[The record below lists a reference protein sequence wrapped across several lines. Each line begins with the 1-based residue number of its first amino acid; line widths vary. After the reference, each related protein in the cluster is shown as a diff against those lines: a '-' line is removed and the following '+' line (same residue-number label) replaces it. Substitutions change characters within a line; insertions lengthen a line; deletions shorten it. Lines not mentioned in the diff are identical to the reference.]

1 MLSHRFSCTDAPVRR
16 FVALALV
23 VVGCAR
29 GSEQRAGDD
38 GGVTDTAQVDA
49 KPNPI
54 DAAAPDGC
62 VAVDE
67 TCNEAD
73 DDCDGATDEDLGL
86 GMPCDSDGDTDACK
100 EGTVVCDGSGGT
112 TCMEDAGDAVETCN
126 GLDDDCQNGADDGF
140 DVDQTCSVGVGA
152 CATMGTKV
160 CTTAGSGTM
169 CNAMS
174 GSPTAELCG
183 NGVDEDCNGADVS
196 CPIND
201 AASGAINISGGGT
214 FTVDLTAAHDD
225 NFASSTTLPCGAMGG
240 RDVFYQFTLPAEEV
254 IYYDTFGSNFD
265 TVVRIF
271 AGACPSVGATLVCS
285 DDTLTCNNSTRSI
298 GAVDLSAGTYCL
310 VADQFS
316 SSTIGGSLVLTFKR
330 GGRPGVPL
338 PAASG
343 TVNGSTTG
351 KTNYSLASCQ
361 NNTNQPDVGH
371 FFLSCPNATYTVD
384 ASTCT
389 NTAFDSVLYVR
400 SGSATTG
407 DLACSDDVSGCGDN
421 FQSRITGAT
430 VTGPNLHWIIVDGF
444 GSSGTG
450 SYTLSYSVH

>member
-1 MLSHRFSCTDAPVRR
+1 MLSPRFSCTDARVRR

-29 GSEQRAGDD
+29 GSESRVGDD
-38 GGVTDTAQVDA
+38 GGVDAAQADA

-67 TCNEAD
+67 TCNDED

-86 GMPCDSDGDTDACK
+86 GMPCDSADDTDACK
-100 EGTVVCDGSGGT
+100 EGMVVCDGAGGT
-112 TCMEDAGDAVETCN
+112 MCMEDAGDAVETCN

-152 CATMGTKV
+152 CATMGKKV
-160 CTTAGSGTM
+160 CDAAGTGTM

-174 GSPTAELCG
+174 GAPTAELCG
-183 NGVDEDCNGADVS
+183 NGVDEDCNGADLA
-196 CPIND
+196 CPVND
-201 AASGAINISGGGT
+201 AATGAINISGGGT
-214 FTVDLTAAHDD
+214 FSVDLSAAHDD
-225 NFASSTTLPCGAMGG
+225 NYATSTPTAPCGNMGG
-240 RDVFYQFTLPAEEV
+240 RDVFYQFTLPSEEV

-265 TVVRIF
+265 TVIRIF
-271 AGACPSVGATLVCS
+271 AGACSSLGSRLVCS
-285 DDTLTCNNSTRSI
+285 DDTPSCNGSTRSI
-298 GAVDLSAGTYCL
+298 GAVDLTAGTYCL

-316 SSTIGGSLVLTFKR
+316 SNTTGGSLVLTFKR
-330 GGRPGVPL
+330 GGRPGIPL
-338 PAASG
+338 PNATG
-343 TVNGSTTG
+343 TVNGTTSG
-351 KTNYSLASCQ
+351 KSNLSLASCQ
-361 NNTNQPDVGH
+361 SNTNQPDVGH

-389 NTAFDSVLYVR
+389 NTTFDSVLSIR
-400 SGSATTG
+400 SGAGTTG

-444 GSSGTG
+444 GSSGSG
-450 SYTLSYSVH
+450 SYTLTYSVH